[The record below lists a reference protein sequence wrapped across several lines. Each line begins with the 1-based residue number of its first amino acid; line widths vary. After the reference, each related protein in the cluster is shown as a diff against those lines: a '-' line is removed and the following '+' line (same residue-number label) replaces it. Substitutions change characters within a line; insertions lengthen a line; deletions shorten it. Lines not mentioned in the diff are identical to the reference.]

1 MIKILS
7 IFGFDFNE
15 NLMIYTVSKQFSTVK
30 CIFQL
35 PSLISHTIEYQDYG
49 RLIANVAPKFHLSLY
64 PHPCN
69 MTLQLFLGFW
79 VGFYDALADGMQLK

>member
-1 MIKILS
+1 
-7 IFGFDFNE
+7 
-15 NLMIYTVSKQFSTVK
+15 MIYTVSKQFSTVK